1 MIIILYLKYRI
12 KMKKFK
18 ISGLGIFLFVLIGCA
33 TAPENSEKVTVI
45 NGNNSFTSSCKML
58 GTVTSVV
65 NPWAFGSES
74 EASKQALWN
83 MQADA
88 YDTYGADTL
97 SIQRFGTSLTEIGGQ
112 GIALK
117 CY

>member
-1 MIIILYLKYRI
+1 MKNLKI
-12 KMKKFK
+12 G
-18 ISGLGIFLFVLIGCA
+18 SLSTFLFILIGCA

-45 NGNNSFTSSCKML
+45 NGNNAFTSSCKML

-65 NPWAFGSES
+65 NPWAFGTES

-83 MQADA
+83 MQAEA
-88 YDTYGADTL
+88 YNVYGADTL

>member
-1 MIIILYLKYRI
+1 MGN
-12 KMKKFK
+12 MKRFK
-18 ISGLGIFLFVLIGCA
+18 INIMGLSATLFILIGCA
-33 TAPENSEKVTVI
+33 SAPVNSEKVTVI
-45 NGNNSFTSSCKML
+45 DGKNSFTSSCEML

-65 NPWAFGSES
+65 NPWAFGTES

-83 MQADA
+83 MQAEA
-88 YDTYGADTL
+88 YNLYGADTL

-117 CY
+117 CYK

>member
-1 MIIILYLKYRI
+1 MTKLKIIGLSSLMFIL
-12 KMKKFK
+12 
-18 ISGLGIFLFVLIGCA
+18 VGCA

-45 NGNNSFTSSCKML
+45 NGNHSFTSSCKML

-74 EASKQALWN
+74 EAKNQALWN
-83 MQADA
+83 MQAEA
-88 YDTYGADTL
+88 YNTYGADTL
-97 SIQRFGTSLTEIGGQ
+97 SIQRLGSSITEVGGQ